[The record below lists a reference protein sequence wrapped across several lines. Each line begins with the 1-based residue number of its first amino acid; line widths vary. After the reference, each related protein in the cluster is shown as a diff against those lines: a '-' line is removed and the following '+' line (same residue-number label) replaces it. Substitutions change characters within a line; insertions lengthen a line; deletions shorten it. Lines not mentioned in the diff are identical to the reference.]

1 MSAVTLP
8 PSEEVV
14 NEAVPDEEAPGD
26 EEIVEGESDVED
38 EASVDPQALQE
49 AIDALGPDDPAVKAL
64 QEKFAPQTVEEE
76 RLQWET
82 EKERQA
88 RQARLT
94 AARQYAA
101 NYEPQNVYQSA
112 YERAYQSTA
121 EWGAALQAA
130 AQDIFN
136 GADRAIDPTKQAV
149 FDADAA
155 AQAVAT
161 LATELAQEIAPAS
174 SSWVAT
180 RMEDTLQT
188 ALEQSAVHR
197 QLTRDDLRL
206 IQEAKRLQYADHRA
220 ARITAIYLN
229 RAIQGG
235 PQIREQMTKAER
247 AAEKERE
254 KHRETLAR
262 AIGGRGAVTAGA
274 RASSGRLD
282 EQSAQN
288 MPIDELMKIRSRQR

>member
-14 NEAVPDEEAPGD
+14 NEAVPDEEAPDD

-38 EASVDPQALQE
+38 EAVDPQALQE

-88 RQARLT
+88 RQDRLT

-101 NYEPQNVYQSA
+101 NYEPQRVYQSA
-112 YERAYQSTA
+112 YERAFQSTS

-254 KHRETLAR
+254 KHRETLAK
-262 AIGGRGAVTAGA
+262 AIGGRGAVTTGA